1 MNEANGPRTLR
12 PVAAVRCAR
21 VENTSDEELLERWR
35 AGDKAAGNELLS
47 RYFGPVRRFFAT
59 KIAGDDVKELVQ
71 RTFAGCVEGAQRFR
85 GDGSFR
91 AFVLAIAR
99 RQLYKY
105 LRDRSRSN
113 AREEP
118 DLSVSSVVALG
129 QSPTSII
136 AAAQREALLLQ
147 ALQRIPVEQQTLLE
161 LHYWE
166 RLPANDLA
174 QVLDIEP
181 GTVRVRLHRARR
193 AVERVLAELVGPGGE
208 PVDIEATARVLG
220 LAV

>member
-1 MNEANGPRTLR
+1 
-12 PVAAVRCAR
+12 
-21 VENTSDEELLERWR
+21 VEKASDEELLERWR
-35 AGDKAAGNELLS
+35 GGDKAAGNELLS

-59 KIAGDDVKELVQ
+59 KISGDDIKELVQ

-91 AFVLAIAR
+91 AFILAIAR

-105 LRDRSRSN
+105 LRDRSRQG
-113 AREEP
+113 ARDEP

-181 GTVRVRLHRARR
+181 GAVRVRLHRARR
-193 AVERVLAELVGPGGE
+193 ALERVLTELVGPGGE
-208 PVDIEATARVLG
+208 QVDIDATARVLG

>member
-1 MNEANGPRTLR
+1 VTQGA
-12 PVAAVRCAR
+12 
-21 VENTSDEELLERWR
+21 DEELLERWR

-59 KIAGDDVKELVQ
+59 KISGDDVKDLVQ
-71 RTFAGCVEGAQRFR
+71 RTFAGCVEGAHRFR
-85 GDGSFR
+85 GEGSFR
-91 AFVLAIAR
+91 AFILAIAR

-105 LRDRSRSN
+105 LRDRSRHS
-113 AREEP
+113 ARDEP
-118 DLSVSSVVALG
+118 DLTVSSVVALG
-129 QSPTSII
+129 QSPSSVI

-147 ALQRIPVEQQTLLE
+147 ALQRISVEQQTLLE

-166 RLPANDLA
+166 RLPAAEIA
-174 QVLDIEP
+174 QVLDLEP

-193 AVERVLAELVGPGGE
+193 ALERVLAELVGPNGE
-208 PVDIEATARVLG
+208 ALDIDATARELG

>member
-1 MNEANGPRTLR
+1 
-12 PVAAVRCAR
+12 VATA
-21 VENTSDEELLERWR
+21 TDQELLDRWR
-35 AGDKAAGNELLS
+35 GGDNVAGNELLS

-59 KIAGDDVKELVQ
+59 KISGDDVKDLVQ

-91 AFVLAIAR
+91 AFILAIAR

-105 LRDRSRSN
+105 LRDKSRHN
-113 AREEP
+113 AREDA

-129 QSPTSII
+129 QSPSSVI
-136 AAAQREALLLQ
+136 AAEQREALLLQ

-166 RLPANDLA
+166 RLPAAELA

-181 GTVRVRLHRARR
+181 GAVRVRLHRARR
-193 AVERVLAELVGPGGE
+193 AVEKVLSELVGPHGE
-208 PVDIEATARVLG
+208 PVDVETTARVLG

>member
-1 MNEANGPRTLR
+1 MEKA
-12 PVAAVRCAR
+12 
-21 VENTSDEELLERWR
+21 SDEELLESWR
-35 AGDKAAGNELLS
+35 GGDKAAGNELLS

-59 KIAGDDVKELVQ
+59 KISGDDIKELVQ

-91 AFVLAIAR
+91 AFILAIAR

-105 LRDRSRSN
+105 LRDRSRQG
-113 AREEP
+113 ARDDP

-181 GTVRVRLHRARR
+181 GAVRVRLHRARR
-193 AVERVLAELVGPGGE
+193 ALERVLTELVGPGGE
-208 PVDIEATARVLG
+208 QVDIDATARVLG

>member
-1 MNEANGPRTLR
+1 MTQGA
-12 PVAAVRCAR
+12 
-21 VENTSDEELLERWR
+21 DEELLERWR

-59 KIAGDDVKELVQ
+59 KISGDDVKDLVQ
-71 RTFAGCVEGAQRFR
+71 RTFAGCVEGAERFR

-91 AFVLAIAR
+91 AFILAIAR

-105 LRDRSRSN
+105 LRDRSRHS
-113 AREEP
+113 ARDQP

-129 QSPTSII
+129 QSPTSVI
-136 AAAQREALLLQ
+136 AAAQREEVLLQ

-166 RLPANDLA
+166 RLPAPELA

-193 AVERVLAELVGPGGE
+193 AVERVLTELVGPDGE
-208 PVDIEATARVLG
+208 PVDVETTARVLG